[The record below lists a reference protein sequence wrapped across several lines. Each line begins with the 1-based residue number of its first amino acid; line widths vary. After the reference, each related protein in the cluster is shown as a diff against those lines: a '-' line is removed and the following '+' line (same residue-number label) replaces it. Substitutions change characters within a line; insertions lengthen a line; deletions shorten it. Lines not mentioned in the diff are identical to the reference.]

1 MKCADYFWLRSAG
14 FPADHLMQ
22 VSPFSNLP
30 AFTLLMELYQW
41 RGRLLQTFEQQ
52 MAIVGEEQ
60 CRKFARKLA
69 AQQAVSVS
77 DLPLPL
83 RDVLH
88 QPLGEWHSVNAKII
102 EQETSLRSG
111 FISFSEQ
118 VRQQLIDFLSRA
130 DVSEAIFI
138 SNPDAAQR
146 INTLVTERHT
156 PYDSRKKQKIRLGWS
171 YAQRFCTKN
180 DTCSFFG
187 PIAWGRFDDQQTML
201 ANVNRSTGLW
211 LSQRETFF
219 ESWVIQRLVAQV
231 NAQCPE
237 PACLP
242 LSVNPGCY
250 LQGDVLHYPLDK
262 SRRLAGPILEVL
274 KALTLEVV
282 SEKQLRHR
290 LNSDPGP
297 VVEHL
302 IGAGIVQRGFQI
314 SPRDPAALTTILQA
328 MRTAT
333 LPESFIAH
341 WSECFRCLEGLRE
354 TYAGGDLHQRQ
365 QALVAMN
372 QALSDAGISLVRES
386 GKMYV
391 GRYPVYEDCARA
403 STLTFSRTMQQA
415 LDEDFAPLM
424 SLYQWL
430 TRATGVLLHQAWLD
444 IYQLIP
450 PRKDGQAISLLAFLH
465 QLHPQQATI
474 QQQICERIRG
484 MLNEAW
490 QPLLSAVRTEEVQ
503 LSAEQLA
510 QVLAALHQQCPA
522 AADFPVFGENFHSPD
537 FMLAADDLEALNRGE
552 YLVVLGET
560 HPGVH
565 TLSQPVAAPF
575 CPFTAEIEQE
585 VNALLGRERLV
596 LADSPESYQRSHIDW
611 PLVPHYA
618 QLLLPGC
625 GGSVAAE
632 KHYPVGRAR
641 LHCKAGRL
649 TVEDMDG
656 AFHEDLLCVNS
667 TALHQLLFQLAGDM
681 LPRHEPRRIRVNRT
695 LYKRRTWAFN
705 TGGWPEAVSDE
716 FMAFIQ
722 WREWQQRQALP
733 RWVFIKC
740 DSEPKPLFID
750 FDNPLSLDTLATAL
764 KKARVIHVSEM
775 LPTPDELWLNDTRGR
790 VCCEIRTT
798 FSPIKQ
804 EASENA
810 E

>member
-1 MKCADYFWLRSAG
+1 MRCADYFWLRSAG
-14 FPADHLMQ
+14 FPADQLMQ
-22 VSPFSNLP
+22 ATSFPSLP
-30 AFTLLMELYQW
+30 AFTSLMALHQL
-41 RGRLLQTFEQQ
+41 RGRLLQQFEQQ
-52 MAIVGEEQ
+52 MAVVGEVQ

-83 RDVLH
+83 RDVLQ
-88 QPLGEWHSVNAKII
+88 QPLDEWHNVNAKIVA
-102 EQETSLRSG
+102 QETTLRPV
-111 FISFSEQ
+111 FANFNEQ
-118 VRQQLIDFLSRA
+118 GRQQLIDFLSRA

-146 INTLVTERHT
+146 INALITERHA
-156 PYDSRKKQKIRLGWS
+156 PHDSRKKQKIRLGWS

-187 PIAWGRFDDQQTML
+187 PIAWGRFDDRQTVL
-201 ANVNRSTGLW
+201 ANVKWSMGSW
-211 LSQRETFF
+211 LSQRKTFF
-219 ESWVIQRLVAQV
+219 ESWVIQRLVAQI

-237 PACLP
+237 PMCLP

-250 LQGDVLHYPLDK
+250 LQGDVLHYPLGK
-262 SRRLAGPILEVL
+262 SRRLTGPTFDVL
-274 KALTLEVV
+274 KALTMAVV
-282 SEKQLRHR
+282 SEKQLRDR
-290 LNSDPGP
+290 LDNNPGQ
-297 VVEHL
+297 VVKHL
-302 IGAGIVQRGFQI
+302 ISAGIVQRGFQL
-314 SPRDPAALTTILQA
+314 SPRDPAALTTILEA
-328 MRTAT
+328 MRTAA
-333 LPESFIAH
+333 LPERFVAH
-341 WSECFRCLEGLRE
+341 WSECFQRLERQRE
-354 TYAGGDLHQRQ
+354 TYAGGDLQQRQ
-365 QALVAMN
+365 QALAAMN
-372 QALSDAGISLVRES
+372 QTLSDAGVSLARDS

-403 STLTFSRTMQQA
+403 STLTFNRKLQQA
-415 LDEDFAPLM
+415 LDVDFAPLM

-444 IYQLIP
+444 VYQLIP
-450 PRKDGQAISLLAFLH
+450 PCPDGQDVSLLAFLH
-465 QLHPQQATI
+465 LLHPQQAAI
-474 QQQICERIRG
+474 QQQVCDRVRT

-490 QPLLSAVRTEEVQ
+490 QPLLSVVHTEELQ
-503 LSAEQLA
+503 LSAAQLE
-510 QVLAALHQQCPA
+510 QVLAALNQQCPA
-522 AADFPVFGENFHSPD
+522 AADFPVFGDDFHSPD
-537 FMLAADDLEALNRGE
+537 FMLAADNLEALNRGE
-552 YLVVLGET
+552 YQVVLGET

-575 CPFTAEIEQE
+575 CPVTAEIDQG
-585 VNALLGRERLV
+585 VNALLGRERLI

-611 PLVPHYA
+611 PLVSHYV
-618 QLLLPGC
+618 QLILPGG

-632 KHYPVGRAR
+632 KRYPAGRAR
-641 LHCKAGRL
+641 LHCKTGRL

-656 AFHEDLLCVNS
+656 AFHEDLLCVS
-667 TALHQLLFQLAGDM
+667 GTSLHQLLFRLAGDV

-705 TGGWPEAVSDE
+705 AGGWPEAVSDE

-722 WREWQQRQALP
+722 WRDWQQRQALP

-750 FDNPLSLDTLATAL
+750 FDNPLSLDALATAL
-764 KKARVIHVSEM
+764 KKARVIQVSEM
-775 LPTPDELWLNDTRGR
+775 LPTPDEPWFNDARGR

-804 EASENA
+804 ETTENA